1 MLDQIARLAGK
12 NVILASA
19 SPRRSDL
26 LQQVGLSFKVIPSK
40 FEENLDKKMK
50 NGSGYAR
57 ETAAC
62 KARQVYEDLQAQGD
76 RPDLVIGADTVVEYD
91 NLIIEKPLDDEDA
104 RRTLKIL
111 RGTRHAVHTGVA
123 LISLLNSQD
132 VKYHSFTETT
142 WVQFNDFTDA
152 DIDLYIESGEPFGKA
167 GSYGIQGKAAA
178 FTERIDGC
186 FYNIVGFPISRF
198 CLELGAL

>member
-1 MLDQIARLAGK
+1 ML
-12 NVILASA
+12 
-19 SPRRSDL
+19 
-26 LQQVGLSFKVIPSK
+26 QVVPSK
-40 FEENLDKKMK
+40 FEENLDKKLK
-50 NGSGYAR
+50 SGSEYAR

-62 KARQVYEDLQAQGD
+62 KAKQVYEELLAQGQD
-76 RPDLVIGADTVVEYD
+76 PDLVIGADTVVEYD
-91 NLIIEKPLDDEDA
+91 NLILEKPLDDEDA

-123 LISLLNSQD
+123 LISLLNRKD
-132 VKYHSFTETT
+132 VNYHSFTETT

-152 DIDLYIESGEPFGKA
+152 DIEHYIESGEPFGKA

-186 FYNIVGFPISRF
+186 FYNVVGFPISRF
-198 CLELGAL
+198 CSELGGL